1 MSIAINSFAG
11 AAAAYGRARGQL
23 DAVGGEEQ
31 PLPAGLA
38 GPAGRSTF
46 ADLVRNV
53 AEGAVATGKES
64 ERLSLAAVGDGA
76 DVSQVVTA
84 VAEAE
89 TVLNTVMAV
98 RDRVI
103 DAYKDVLRM
112 PI

>member
-11 AAAAYGRARGQL
+11 AAAAYARARDHLAG
-23 DAVGGEEQ
+23 VGAEDEA
-31 PLPAGLA
+31 LPAARGS
-38 GPAGRSTF
+38 RSSF
-46 ADLVRNV
+46 ADMVRSV
-53 AEGAVATGKES
+53 IDGAVATGKES
-64 ERLSLAAVGDGA
+64 ERLSMAAVGDGA
-76 DVSQVVTA
+76 DVTQVVTA

>member
-1 MSIAINSFAG
+1 MSVAIDSFAG
-11 AAAAYGRARGQL
+11 AAAAYGRAREHL
-23 DAVGGEEQ
+23 AVLEDGED
-31 PLPAGLA
+31 PRPAA
-38 GPAGRSTF
+38 DPGRSAF
-46 ADLVRNV
+46 ADMVRK
-53 AEGAVATGKES
+53 AIDGAVATGRES
-64 ERLSLAAVGDGA
+64 ERLSLAAVGNGA
-76 DVSQVVTA
+76 DVTQVVTA

>member
-1 MSIAINSFAG
+1 MPIAINSFAG
-11 AAAAYGRARGQL
+11 AAAAYTRAHDRLAGIGAG
-23 DAVGGEEQ
+23 DE
-31 PLPAGLA
+31 PLPASA
-38 GPAGRSTF
+38 GGSSF
-46 ADLVRNV
+46 ADMVK
-53 AEGAVATGKES
+53 GAIDSAAATGKAS

-76 DVSQVVTA
+76 DLTQVVTA

-103 DAYKDVLRM
+103 DAYKDILRM

>member
-11 AAAAYGRARGQL
+11 AAAAYARSREQL
-23 DAVGGEEQ
+23 EAVGGEGQ
-31 PLPAGLA
+31 PLSAERA
-38 GPAGRSTF
+38 DRSTF
-46 ADLVRNV
+46 ADLVRRAV
-53 AEGAVATGKES
+53 DGAVATGKDS
-64 ERLSLAAVGDGA
+64 ERLSLAAIGDGA
-76 DVSQVVTA
+76 DVSQVVAA

>member
-1 MSIAINSFAG
+1 
-11 AAAAYGRARGQL
+11 
-23 DAVGGEEQ
+23 
-31 PLPAGLA
+31 LA

-46 ADLVRNV
+46 ADLVRNA

>member
-11 AAAAYGRARGQL
+11 AAAAYARARDHLAGI
-23 DAVGGEEQ
+23 GGEDE
-31 PLPAGLA
+31 PLPA
-38 GPAGRSTF
+38 PASNRSAF
-46 ADLVRNV
+46 ADMVRN
-53 AEGAVATGKES
+53 AIDGAVATGKDS
-64 ERLSLAAVGDGA
+64 ERLSLDAVRGGA
-76 DVSQVVTA
+76 DVTQVVTA

>member
-1 MSIAINSFAG
+1 MPIAINSFAG
-11 AAAAYGRARGQL
+11 AAAAYARARDHLTG
-23 DAVGGEEQ
+23 VGGEDE
-31 PLPAGLA
+31 PLS
-38 GPAGRSTF
+38 AGRAGQSTF
-46 ADLVRNV
+46 ADMVKT
-53 AEGAVATGKES
+53 AIDGAVTTGKES

>member
-11 AAAAYGRARGQL
+11 AAAAYERVR
-23 DAVGGEEQ
+23 E
-31 PLPAGLA
+31 GLA
-38 GPAGRSTF
+38 GAGVTDEPLLAGRGGQSRF
-46 ADLVRNV
+46 ADMVKS
-53 AEGAVATGKES
+53 AIDGAVATGEES
-64 ERLSLAAVGDGA
+64 ERLSLASVGDGA

>member
-1 MSIAINSFAG
+1 MAIAINSFAG
-11 AAAAYGRARGQL
+11 AATAYGRARDGL
-23 DAVGGEEQ
+23 VAFDAEEPQ
-31 PLPAGLA
+31 PT
-38 GPAGRSTF
+38 GRGSF
-46 ADLVRNV
+46 AEMVKG
-53 AEGAVATGKES
+53 AIESAVATGRES
-64 ERLSLAAVGDGA
+64 ERLSLAAVGGGA

>member
-1 MSIAINSFAG
+1 MPIAINSFAG
-11 AAAAYGRARGQL
+11 AAAAYVRARDHLPG
-23 DAVGGEEQ
+23 VGGEEE
-31 PLPAGLA
+31 PLPAGRA
-38 GPAGRSTF
+38 GQSTF
-46 ADLVRNV
+46 ADMVRS
-53 AEGAVATGKES
+53 AIDGAVATGKES
-64 ERLSLAAVGDGA
+64 ERLSLAAVGGGA
-76 DVSQVVTA
+76 DLSQVVTA

>member
-1 MSIAINSFAG
+1 MVRSAI
-11 AAAAYGRARGQL
+11 
-23 DAVGGEEQ
+23 D
-31 PLPAGLA
+31 
-38 GPAGRSTF
+38 
-46 ADLVRNV
+46 
-53 AEGAVATGKES
+53 GAVATGKES
-64 ERLSLAAVGDGA
+64 ERLSLAAVGGGA
-76 DVSQVVTA
+76 DLSQVVTA

>member
-1 MSIAINSFAG
+1 MAIAINSFAG
-11 AAAAYGRARGQL
+11 AAAAYARARDQ
-23 DAVGGEEQ
+23 
-31 PLPAGLA
+31 LPAFGGGDEQLPA
-38 GPAGRSTF
+38 ARPGPMSF
-46 ADLVRNV
+46 ADMVMSAV
-53 AEGAVATGKES
+53 DGAIATGKES

>member
-23 DAVGGEEQ
+23 ETFGGDEQ
-31 PLPAGLA
+31 PLPA

-46 ADLVRNV
+46 ADLVRNAV
-53 AEGAVATGKES
+53 DGAVATGKES